1 MTEKYLCRAVALA
14 LASLAGAASATE
26 GGGSVYPVGA
36 ENFTCCAL
44 PPPGLYGILWYQH
57 YNTDQVRGN
66 DGEVVTPSTFKVT
79 ANAVVPRL
87 VWITPV
93 EIAGASLG
101 FHTILPMVN
110 LDVNVAPGVRQS
122 KTGLG
127 DMTFGPVLGWH
138 HSEALHS
145 VLALDIYAPTG
156 AYDKN
161 DVANIGRNHWAI
173 QPVIGVSYIQ
183 PAGINGDVKLM
194 WTHNFENG
202 DTDYKDGQ
210 ELIVDY
216 SVGWGLG
223 NGWTLG
229 VGGYYYQQLTDDE
242 QNGTTVK
249 NNKGRAFALGP
260 SVRYDSGKGWFID
273 AKFQDEMAVRNRAD
287 GAAFWIKAVFPL

>member
-1 MTEKYLCRAVALA
+1 MIEKNVCRALA
-14 LASLAGAASATE
+14 LVLAGFAGAAAATE
-26 GGGSVYPVGA
+26 GGGSIYPVGA

-57 YNTDQVRGN
+57 YSADQVRGN
-66 DGEVVTPSTFKVT
+66 DGEVVTPPTFKVT
-79 ANAVVPRL
+79 ANAVVPRV
-87 VWITPV
+87 VWITPLEV
-93 EIAGASLG
+93 AGASLG
-101 FHTILPMVN
+101 FHAILPLVN
-110 LDVNVAPGVRQS
+110 LDVNVAPGVSQR

-127 DMTFGPVLGWH
+127 DMTIGPVLGWH

-161 DVANIGRNHWAI
+161 DVANIGRNHWAV
-173 QPVIGVSYIQ
+173 QPVIGMSYIQ
-183 PAGINGDVKLM
+183 PQGFNGDLKLM
-194 WTHNFENG
+194 WTFNTKND

-216 SVGWGLG
+216 AVGWGLG

-229 VGGYYYQQLTDDE
+229 VGGYYYQQLTNDE

-249 NNKGRAFALGP
+249 NNKGRAFAFGP
-260 SVRYDSGKGWFID
+260 SVRYDSGKGWFVD
-273 AKFQDEMAVRNRAD
+273 AKFQDETAVRNRAD
-287 GAAFWIKAVFPL
+287 GSAFWIKAVFPL